1 MIPTSIFRPQITLKT
16 TVSQKNL
23 QYNSEKRGGQKEEH
37 LFSNIWD
44 AFMRKRLTQHILK
57 RWKQA
62 LGGEKSTDWGKD
74 DAQDKLPTLQ
84 HCLNYHWYPKK
95 HSSSL
100 ELPRCPGLREST
112 LLIFST
118 TCLFFFFFFL
128 TWEPSHPA
136 ASQLN
141 ASDCSMVLFWRK
153 SSGLEDQIESQKWR
167 LSSSW
172 WVYNWE

>member
-1 MIPTSIFRPQITLKT
+1 MSEITADVCHRCLADLWDNRETMKA
-16 TVSQKNL
+16 NL
-23 QYNSEKRGGQKEEH
+23 DRV
-37 LFSNIWD
+37 FD
-44 AFMRKRLTQHILK
+44 
-57 RWKQA
+57 
-62 LGGEKSTDWGKD
+62 GEKSTDWVKD

-100 ELPRCPGLREST
+100 ELPRCPGLREGT
-112 LLIFST
+112 LHIFST
-118 TCLFFFFFFL
+118 PCLFFFFL